1 MEQNDVSLYSGFF
14 AEFYD
19 ILHAGLSDVDSYV
32 KFGQTYGP
40 DILELG
46 SGTGR
51 ILVPLAKAGCNVT
64 GVDLSDDMIARCLAK
79 INLENE
85 VLKSRVA
92 IVNQDISQLDLGKK
106 FDLIIAPCN
115 MINHFCEPPKLKQA
129 LGCVKNHLKPKGVFI
144 LDNSIPDI
152 PYMVYI
158 NRVERIFTF
167 EHPLTGTKIVNRLTS
182 TYDFIHQLEHN
193 SVYLKEYDNKGNML
207 RKANCSATMAYF
219 FPRELKLILE
229 FSGLEVFHE
238 QGTLLENSP
247 IGPDST
253 EMVFFCRLPR

>member
-1 MEQNDVSLYSGFF
+1 MEQIETSLYSGFF

-19 ILHAGLSDVDSYV
+19 ILHANLSDIDSYV
-32 KFGQTYGP
+32 EFGKSYGP
-40 DILELG
+40 EILELG

-51 ILVPLAKAGCNVT
+51 ILIPLAQAGFNVT
-64 GVDLSDDMIARCLAK
+64 GVDLSDHMIARCLAK
-79 INLENE
+79 INPENKA
-85 VLKSRVA
+85 LKKRVT
-92 IVNQDISQLDLGKK
+92 ISKQDITELDLGKK

-115 MINHFCEPPKLKQA
+115 LINHFVEQAKLKQA
-129 LGCVKNHLKPKGVFI
+129 LDCIVNHLKQTGVFI
-144 LDNSIPDI
+144 LDSSIPDI
-152 PYMVYI
+152 PYMVYMNCI
-158 NRVERIFTF
+158 ERIFTF

-193 SVYLKEYDNKGNML
+193 LIYLEEYDETGNLL
-207 RKANCSATMAYF
+207 REANSSGTMAYF

-238 QGTLLENSP
+238 QGSLLANSP

-253 EMVFFCRLPR
+253 EMVYFCRLPR